1 MPGLAVAPSAR
12 DNPAPT
18 LASRRAMSYAY
29 SLLDVF
35 TEQPYT
41 GNPLA
46 VVLNADALK
55 TAQMQAIARE
65 FNLSETVFLQ
75 SPRVN
80 NGLVHAR
87 IFTPAKELPF
97 AGHPTVGAACLLS
110 LIGSAPQG
118 EDVSFVIEE
127 GIGPVPVRVR
137 RAPDR
142 AAYAELTAAQL
153 PEFGEAPAETDAAAT
168 LGLDPADLGSEGE
181 RVRAVSCG
189 MPFVLVPVRSPEVLA
204 GVDLDIAAWRRALS
218 GRWAEQL
225 YVYTR
230 GYEGELRARM
240 FAPAMGIPEDPAT
253 GAAAA
258 ALAGALASDSPVVE
272 GRLHWVIHQGVEM
285 GRPSQLHISA
295 ERAGSAVTAVR
306 VGGYAVRVAE
316 GTLSI

>member
-1 MPGLAVAPSAR
+1 MQF
-12 DNPAPT
+12 
-18 LASRRAMSYAY
+18 AY
-29 SLLDVF
+29 SILDVF
-35 TEQPYT
+35 TEQPFA

-46 VVLNADALK
+46 VVLNADALD
-55 TAQMQAIARE
+55 TARMQAIARE

-75 SPRVN
+75 SPRVD

-127 GIGPVPVRVR
+127 GVGPVPVRVR

-153 PEFGEAPAETDAAAT
+153 PEFAAEAADPVAIAQI
-168 LGLDPADLGSEGE
+168 LGLDAADLGNNNEG
-181 RVRAVSCG
+181 VRAVSCG
-189 MPFVLVPVRSPEVLA
+189 VPFMLVPVRSPEVLA
-204 GVDLDIAAWRRALS
+204 GVDLDLVAWRQTLAGS
-218 GRWAEQL
+218 WAQEL

-240 FAPAMGIPEDPAT
+240 FAPAMGIAEDPAT

-306 VGGYAVRVAE
+306 VGGYAVRIAE
-316 GTLSI
+316 GTLTV